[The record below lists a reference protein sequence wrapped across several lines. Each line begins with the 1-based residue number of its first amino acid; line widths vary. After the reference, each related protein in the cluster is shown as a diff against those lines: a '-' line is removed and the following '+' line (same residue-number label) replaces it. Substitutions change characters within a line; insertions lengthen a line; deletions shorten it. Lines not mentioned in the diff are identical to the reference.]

1 MAEKDENIISE
12 EVKVD
17 SSSTIDQASYT
28 KSGFELSLNRSLI
41 SLKNHIYKVPMLVTI
56 LSTIFFYCT
65 IFIKVRAIF
74 ILPNNN
80 AVTDF
85 YTAMYSTSGMLFFFT
100 ALFSILFVV
109 AYMNANGKHVTS
121 KKKWSMMTIYYIMAV
136 AQIALDVMLILT
148 LNKYITDHPDIGY
161 KVNDSVNM
169 QVMPVSVTW
178 SWIHIIT
185 LCLAI
190 VLSILAIVLQ
200 PAFKKIKVD
209 ISFKKKI

>member
-74 ILPNNN
+74 MLPNNN
-80 AVTDF
+80 AVNDF

-109 AYMNANGKHVTS
+109 AYMNANGKHVSS
-121 KKKWSMMTIYYIMAV
+121 KKKWSMMIIYYVMAAV
-136 AQIALDVMLILT
+136 QIALDILLILT
-148 LNKYITDHPDIGY
+148 LNKYCSDNYPSGAPID
-161 KVNDSVNM
+161 DSIKM
-169 QVMPVSVTW
+169 QSMPVSVTW
-178 SWIHIIT
+178 TWIHIIT

-200 PAFKKIKVD
+200 PTFKKIKVD

>member
-1 MAEKDENIISE
+1 MAEKDENKIS

-17 SSSTIDQASYT
+17 SSSNDDQAVR

-41 SLKNHIYKVPMLVTI
+41 SLKNHIYKVPMFVTM

-65 IFIKVRAIF
+65 IFIKVRAIYM
-74 ILPNNN
+74 LPNNN

-85 YTAMYSTSGMLFFFT
+85 YTAMYSTSGMLFFFC

-109 AYMNANGKHVTS
+109 AYMNANGRHVTP

-136 AQIALDVMLILT
+136 AQIVLDMLLILT
-148 LNKYITDHPDIGY
+148 LNRYVADNYPSGAPIDQSIK
-161 KVNDSVNM
+161 M
-169 QVMPVSVTW
+169 QTMPVSVTW
-178 SWIHIIT
+178 SWIHIVT
-185 LCLAI
+185 LGLAI
-190 VLSILAIVLQ
+190 VLSILAIFLQ
-200 PAFKKIKVD
+200 PFFKKIKVD